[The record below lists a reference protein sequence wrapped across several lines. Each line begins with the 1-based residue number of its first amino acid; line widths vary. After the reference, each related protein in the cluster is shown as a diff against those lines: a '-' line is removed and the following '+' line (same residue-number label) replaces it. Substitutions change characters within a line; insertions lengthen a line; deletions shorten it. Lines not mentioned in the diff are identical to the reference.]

1 LRGLKTFGTCGREA
15 MGQQE
20 KTGRKRVAKEPFRE
34 HLMMVVTTVLVGIV
48 VLAVV
53 NHFIEPAPPRT
64 IVMSTG
70 MEGGSYAAYSEW
82 YRQILGREKI
92 RLELLPSSGS
102 VENLKR
108 LRDPSFKVDVG
119 FVQGGT
125 GSRTEAPN
133 LLSLGALFYTPLWVF
148 YRSPETYDDLSRL
161 KGKKINIGPE
171 GSGVRKFAVDLLE
184 ASQAAEP
191 PTSLLDLPNTA
202 AAKELV
208 EGRIDAVMIFGTADS
223 PTVQELLRKNGVKLL
238 SFSQA
243 EAYTRLFPALSHVVL
258 PTGLLDLA
266 KKKPPSDVHLLAITT
281 NLVARDTL
289 HPALVY
295 LLLDA
300 VAEVHSGGGW
310 VHKAGEFPSPKA
322 QDFPLSD
329 RAERFYKSGRP
340 LLFDYLPFWVATFVD
355 RLILLLVP
363 TAVVLIPL
371 IRIMPWFY
379 SWRNRRKFFYWYGE
393 LKNLE
398 LEVRESP
405 QPERAGE
412 YRARL
417 DRIETAVNEV
427 QVPLGFFHEA
437 YNLKQHI
444 ELVRGKLTRLNELPA
459 AEPPPAAGADQRR
472 E

>member
-1 LRGLKTFGTCGREA
+1 

-20 KTGRKRVAKEPFRE
+20 KTSRKRIAKEPFRE
-34 HLMMVVTTVLVGIV
+34 HLVMVVTTVLVGVV

-64 IVMSTG
+64 LFMSTG
-70 MEGGSYAAYSEW
+70 MEGGSYAAYAEW
-82 YRQILGREKI
+82 YRQILGREKV
-92 RLELLPSSGS
+92 RLELIPSSGS

-108 LRDPSFKVDVG
+108 LQNPSFKVDVG

-133 LLSLGALFYTPLWVF
+133 LISLGALFYTPLWVF
-148 YRSPETYDDLSRL
+148 YRSPETYDDLSKF

-184 ASQAAEP
+184 ASKSAGP
-191 PTSLLDLPNTA
+191 PTLLLDLTNTA
-202 AAKELV
+202 AAKELM
-208 EGRIDAVMIFGTADS
+208 ERRIDAVMIFGTADS
-223 PTVQELLRKNGVKLL
+223 PTVQELLHKEGVKLL

-243 EAYTRLFPALSHVVL
+243 EAYTRLFPALSHVIL

-266 KKKPPSDVHLLAITT
+266 KKKPPADIHLLAITT

-295 LLLDA
+295 LLLEA
-300 VAEVHSGGGW
+300 ASEVHSGGGW
-310 VHKAGEFPSPKA
+310 VHKPGEFPSPKA

-355 RLILLLVP
+355 RLVLLLIP
-363 TAVVLIPL
+363 TAAVLIPL

-405 QPERAGE
+405 QSERVGD
-412 YRARL
+412 YRTRL
-417 DRIETAVNEV
+417 DRIEAAVNEV
-427 QVPLGFFHEA
+427 HVPLGFFHEA
-437 YNLKQHI
+437 YTLKQHI
-444 ELVRGKLTRLNELPA
+444 ELVRGKLMRLNELSA
-459 AEPPPAAGADQRR
+459 ADPPATAGADRTK

>member
-1 LRGLKTFGTCGREA
+1 

-20 KTGRKRVAKEPFRE
+20 KISRRRVAKEPFRE
-34 HLMMVVTTVLVGIV
+34 HLAMVVTAVLVGVV

-53 NHFIEPAPPRT
+53 NYFIEPAPPRT
-64 IVMSTG
+64 VIMTTG
-70 MEGGSYAAYSEW
+70 MEGGSYAIYAEW
-82 YRQILGREKI
+82 YRQILGREKV

-102 VENLKR
+102 VENLRR

-125 GSRTEAPN
+125 GSRSEAPN
-133 LLSLGALFYTPLWVF
+133 LFSLGALFYNPLWVF
-148 YRSPETYDDLSRL
+148 YRSPERYDDLSRL

-171 GSGVRKFAVDLLE
+171 GSGVKKFAVDLLE
-184 ASQAAEP
+184 ASKAADAS
-191 PTSLLDLPNTA
+191 TSLLDLANPA

-223 PTVQELLRKNGVKLL
+223 PTVQELLHKEGVRLL

-243 EAYTRLFPALSHVVL
+243 EAYTRLFPALSHVIL
-258 PTGLLDLA
+258 PAGLLDLA
-266 KKKPPSDVHLLAITT
+266 RKKPPADVHLLAVTT

-300 VAEVHSGGGW
+300 ASEVHSGGGW

-355 RLILLLVP
+355 RLVLLLVP
-363 TAVVLIPL
+363 TAAVLIPL

-398 LEVRESP
+398 LEVQESP
-405 QPERAGE
+405 KPERTGE
-412 YRARL
+412 YRTRL
-417 DRIETAVNEV
+417 DKIEAEVNDV
-427 QVPLGFFHEA
+427 HVPLAFFHEA
-437 YNLKQHI
+437 YDLKQHI
-444 ELVRGKLTRLNELPA
+444 ELVRGKLVRLNDLTA
-459 AEPPPAAGADQRR
+459 ADAARAAGADQWRQSGS
-472 E
+472 

>member
-1 LRGLKTFGTCGREA
+1 
-15 MGQQE
+15 
-20 KTGRKRVAKEPFRE
+20 
-34 HLMMVVTTVLVGIV
+34 MVITAVLVGVV
-48 VLAVV
+48 VLVVV

-64 IVMSTG
+64 IFMSTG
-70 MEGGSYAAYSEW
+70 MERGSYAAYAEW
-82 YRQILGREKI
+82 YRQILAREKV
-92 RLELLPSSGS
+92 RLELIPSSGS

-108 LRDPSFKVDVG
+108 LKDPSFKVDVG

-125 GSRTEAPN
+125 GSRSEAPN

-148 YRSPETYDDLSRL
+148 YRNPETYDDLSKL
-161 KGKKINIGPE
+161 KGRKINIGPE
-171 GSGVRKFAVDLLE
+171 GSGVRKFAIDLLE
-184 ASQAAEP
+184 ASKSAGP
-191 PTSLLDLPNTA
+191 PTLLLDLTNPA

-208 EGRIDAVMIFGTADS
+208 SEKIDAVMIFGTPDS
-223 PTVQELLRKNGVKLL
+223 PTVQELLGKEGVKLL

-243 EAYTRLFPALSHVVL
+243 EAYTRLFPALSHVIL
-258 PTGLLDLA
+258 PAGLLDLA
-266 KKKPPSDVHLLAITT
+266 RKKPAADVHLLAATT

-295 LLLDA
+295 LLLEA
-300 VAEVHSGGGW
+300 ASEIHSGGGW

-329 RAERFYKSGRP
+329 RAERFYKSGPP
-340 LLFDYLPFWVATFVD
+340 LLFDYLPFWVAIFVD
-355 RLILLLVP
+355 RLVLLLVP

-405 QPERAGE
+405 QPERAAD

-417 DRIETAVNEV
+417 DRIEAAVNDV

-437 YNLKQHI
+437 YTLKQHI

-459 AEPPPAAGADQRR
+459 ADPPSTAGADRTK

>member
-1 LRGLKTFGTCGREA
+1 
-15 MGQQE
+15 
-20 KTGRKRVAKEPFRE
+20 
-34 HLMMVVTTVLVGIV
+34 MVVTTVLVGVV

-64 IVMSTG
+64 LFMSTG
-70 MEGGSYAAYSEW
+70 MEGGSYAAYAEW
-82 YRQILGREKI
+82 YRQILGREKV
-92 RLELLPSSGS
+92 RLELIPSSGS

-108 LRDPSFKVDVG
+108 LQNPSFTVDVG

-133 LLSLGALFYTPLWVF
+133 LISLGALFYTPLWVF
-148 YRSPETYDDLSRL
+148 YRSPGTCDDLSRL

-171 GSGVRKFAVDLLE
+171 GSGVRKSAIDLLE
-184 ASQAAEP
+184 ASKAAEP
-191 PTSLLDLPNTA
+191 PTVLLDLTNTA
-202 AAKELV
+202 AAKELK
-208 EGRIDAVMIFGTADS
+208 EGRIDAAMIFGTADS
-223 PTVQELLRKNGVKLL
+223 PTVQELLHKEGIKLL

-243 EAYTRLFPALSHVVL
+243 EAYTRLFPAMSHVIL
-258 PTGLLDLA
+258 PAGLLDLA
-266 KKKPPSDVHLLAITT
+266 RKKPPADVHLLATTT

-289 HPALVY
+289 HPALIY
-295 LLLDA
+295 LLLEA
-300 VAEVHSGGGW
+300 ASEVHSGGGW

-340 LLFDYLPFWVATFVD
+340 LLFDYLPFWVATFMD
-355 RLILLLVP
+355 RLVLLLIP
-363 TAVVLIPL
+363 TAAVLIPL

-405 QPERAGE
+405 QSERVGD
-412 YRARL
+412 YRTRL
-417 DRIETAVNEV
+417 DRIEAAVNEV
-427 QVPLGFFHEA
+427 HVPLGFFHEA
-437 YNLKQHI
+437 YALKQHI
-444 ELVRGKLTRLNELPA
+444 ELVRGKLMRLNELPA
-459 AEPPPAAGADQRR
+459 ADPPATAGADRTK

>member
-1 LRGLKTFGTCGREA
+1 MVSFGGEYPAGLYSRGLNPLGAAEGNR
-15 MGQQE
+15 MSRQE
-20 KTGRKRVAKEPFRE
+20 KISRKRIAKEPFRE
-34 HLMMVVTTVLVGIV
+34 HLVMVVTTVLVGIV

-53 NHFIEPAPPRT
+53 NHFIEPAPPRN

-70 MEGGSYAAYSEW
+70 MEGGSYAAYAEW
-82 YRQILGREKI
+82 YRQILGREKV
-92 RLELLPSSGS
+92 RLELLSSSGS

-108 LRDPSFKVDVG
+108 LQDPSFKVDVG

-125 GSRTEAPN
+125 GSRSEAPN

-171 GSGVRKFAVDLLE
+171 GSGVRKFAIDLLE
-184 ASQAAEP
+184 ASKAADP
-191 PTSLLDLPNTA
+191 PTSLLDLTNTA

-208 EGRIDAVMIFGTADS
+208 EGKIDAVMIFGTADS
-223 PTVQELLRKNGVKLL
+223 PIVQELLHKEGVKLL

-243 EAYTRLFPALSHVVL
+243 EAYTRLFPALSHVIL
-258 PTGLLDLA
+258 PAGLLDLA
-266 KKKPPSDVHLLAITT
+266 KKKPPADVHLLATTT

-300 VAEVHSGGGW
+300 AAEIHSGGGW

-340 LLFDYLPFWVATFVD
+340 LLV
-355 RLILLLVP
+355 RLSALLGGDLRGPVGPAPDSDGGRFNPSHPNHALVLFLAEPAEILLLVRGAQEP
-363 TAVVLIPL
+363 GTGSAGESAAGTGRGLPDEAGPD
-371 IRIMPWFY
+371 RGRGER
-379 SWRNRRKFFYWYGE
+379 SSRSARFFPRS
-393 LKNLE
+393 L
-398 LEVRESP
+398 
-405 QPERAGE
+405 QPEA
-412 YRARL
+412 
-417 DRIETAVNEV
+417 
-427 QVPLGFFHEA
+427 A
-437 YNLKQHI
+437 Y
-444 ELVRGKLTRLNELPA
+444 
-459 AEPPPAAGADQRR
+459 
-472 E
+472 

>member
-1 LRGLKTFGTCGREA
+1 
-15 MGQQE
+15 MSQQG
-20 KTGRKRVAKEPFRE
+20 KNSRRRVAKEPFRE
-34 HLMMVVTTVLVGIV
+34 HLAMVVTAALVGIV

-53 NHFIEPAPPRT
+53 NHFIEPAPPKT
-64 IVMSTG
+64 VIMTTG
-70 MEGGSYAAYSEW
+70 MEGGSYAVYAEW
-82 YRQILGREKI
+82 YRQILGREKV

-102 VENLKR
+102 VENLRR
-108 LRDPSFKVDVG
+108 LRDPSFNVDVG

-125 GSRTEAPN
+125 SSRTEAPN

-148 YRSPETYDDLSRL
+148 YRSAETYDDLSRL

-171 GSGVRKFAVDLLE
+171 GSGVRKFAIDLLE
-184 ASQAAEP
+184 ASKAAAA
-191 PTSLLDLPNTA
+191 PTALLDLTNPA
-202 AAKELV
+202 GAKELV
-208 EGRIDAVMIFGTADS
+208 EGKIDAVMIFGTPDS
-223 PTVQELLRKNGVKLL
+223 PTVQELLRKEGIKLL

-243 EAYTRLFPALSHVVL
+243 EAYTRLFPALSQVIL
-258 PTGLLDLA
+258 PAGLLDLA
-266 KKKPPSDVHLLAITT
+266 RKKPPADMHLLAITT

-295 LLLDA
+295 LLLEA
-300 VAEVHSGGGW
+300 ASEVHSGGGW

-355 RLILLLVP
+355 RLVLLLVP
-363 TAVVLIPL
+363 TAAILIPL

-398 LEVRESP
+398 MEVQERPQAERIADYQTRLE
-405 QPERAGE
+405 
-412 YRARL
+412 
-417 DRIETAVNEV
+417 RIEAAVNDV
-427 QVPLGFFHEA
+427 QVPLAFFHEA
-437 YNLKQHI
+437 YNLKQHVD
-444 ELVRGKLTRLNELPA
+444 LVRGKLMRVNELA
-459 AEPPPAAGADQRR
+459 AASTARAAGPDQRR

>member
-1 LRGLKTFGTCGREA
+1 MGR
-15 MGQQE
+15 QE
-20 KTGRKRVAKEPFRE
+20 KTSRKGIAKEPFRE
-34 HLMMVVTTVLVGIV
+34 HLVMVVITVLVGIV
-48 VLAVV
+48 ILAVA

-64 IVMSTG
+64 IFMSTG
-70 MEGGSYAAYSEW
+70 MEGGSYATYAEW
-82 YRQILGREKI
+82 YRQILGREKV

-108 LRDPSFKVDVG
+108 LQDPSFKVDVG

-125 GSRTEAPN
+125 GSRLEAPN

-161 KGKKINIGPE
+161 KGKKVNIGPE
-171 GSGVRKFAVDLLE
+171 GSGVRKFAADLLE
-184 ASQAAEP
+184 ASKAAEP
-191 PTSLLDLPNTA
+191 PTILLNLANRA
-202 AAKELV
+202 AAKELL

-223 PTVQELLRKNGVKLL
+223 PTVQELLRKDGIKLMN
-238 SFSQA
+238 FSQA
-243 EAYTRLFPALSHVVL
+243 EAYTRLFPSLSHVIL
-258 PTGLLDLA
+258 PAGLLDLA
-266 KKKPPSDVHLLAITT
+266 KKKPPADVHLLTATT

-300 VAEVHSGGGW
+300 AAEIHGGGGW

-340 LLFDYLPFWVATFVD
+340 FMFDYLPFWVAIFVD
-355 RLILLLVP
+355 RLVLLLIP
-363 TAVVLIPL
+363 TAAVLIPL

-398 LEVRESP
+398 LEVQENP
-405 QPERAGE
+405 QPERVGD
-412 YRARL
+412 YQARL
-417 DRIETAVNEV
+417 DRIEAAVNEV
-427 QVPLGFFHEA
+427 HVPLAFFHEA

-444 ELVRGKLTRLNELPA
+444 ELVRGKITRLNEIPA
-459 AEPPPAAGADQRR
+459 SNSPPARGANQGR

>member
-1 LRGLKTFGTCGREA
+1 MIGTA
-15 MGQQE
+15 
-20 KTGRKRVAKEPFRE
+20 
-34 HLMMVVTTVLVGIV
+34 VLVGIV
-48 VLAVV
+48 VLAVA
-53 NHFIEPAPPRT
+53 NHFIEPAPPRQ
-64 IVMSTG
+64 IIMSTG
-70 MEGGSYAAYSEW
+70 MEGGSYTAYAEW
-82 YRQILGREKI
+82 YRKILDREKV
-92 RLELLPSSGS
+92 RLEILSSSGS

-108 LRDPSFKVDVG
+108 LQDPSFKVDVG

-125 GSRTEAPN
+125 GSRSEAPN

-148 YRSPETYDDLSRL
+148 YRSPETYDDLSKL

-171 GSGVRKFAVDLLE
+171 GSGVRKSAIDLLE
-184 ASQAAEP
+184 ASKTAGP
-191 PTSLLDLPNTA
+191 PTLLLDLTNTA

-223 PTVQELLRKNGVKLL
+223 PNVQELLHKEGVKLL

-243 EAYTRLFPALSHVVL
+243 EAYTRLFPALSHVIL
-258 PTGLLDLA
+258 PVGLLDLA
-266 KKKPPSDVHLLAITT
+266 KKKPPADVHLLAATT
-281 NLVARDTL
+281 NLIARDTL

-300 VAEVHSGGGW
+300 ASEIHSGGGW

-340 LLFDYLPFWVATFVD
+340 LLFDYLPFWVAIFVD
-355 RLILLLVP
+355 RLVLLLVP

-405 QPERAGE
+405 QPERVGD
-412 YRARL
+412 YRTRL
-417 DRIETAVNEV
+417 DRIEAAVNDV
-427 QVPLGFFHEA
+427 HVPLAFFHEA

-444 ELVRGKLTRLNELPA
+444 HLVRGKLARLSEISAVDRPST
-459 AEPPPAAGADQRR
+459 AGADRTN

>member
-1 LRGLKTFGTCGREA
+1 MDR
-15 MGQQE
+15 QE
-20 KTGRKRVAKEPFRE
+20 KTSRKGIAKEPFRE
-34 HLMMVVTTVLVGIV
+34 HLVMVVITVLVGIV
-48 VLAVV
+48 ILAVA

-64 IVMSTG
+64 IFMSTG
-70 MEGGSYAAYSEW
+70 MEGGSYATYAEW
-82 YRQILGREKI
+82 YRQILAREKV

-108 LRDPSFKVDVG
+108 LQDPSFKVDVG
-119 FVQGGT
+119 FVQGGI
-125 GSRTEAPN
+125 GSRSEAPN

-171 GSGVRKFAVDLLE
+171 GSGVRKFAVDLLD
-184 ASQAAEP
+184 ASKAAEP
-191 PTSLLDLPNTA
+191 PTLLLDLAHAA
-202 AAKELV
+202 AAKELA
-208 EGRIDAVMIFGTADS
+208 EGKIDAVMIFGTADS
-223 PTVQELLRKNGVKLL
+223 PTVQELLRKDGVKLM

-243 EAYTRLFPALSHVVL
+243 EAYTRLFPSLSHVIL
-258 PTGLLDLA
+258 PAGLLDLA
-266 KKKPPSDVHLLAITT
+266 KKKPPADVNLLAATT

-300 VAEVHSGGGW
+300 AAEIHGGGGW

-340 LLFDYLPFWVATFVD
+340 FMFDYLPFWVAIFVD
-355 RLILLLVP
+355 RLILLLIP
-363 TAVVLIPL
+363 TAAVLIPL

-398 LEVRESP
+398 LKVREDP
-405 QPERAGE
+405 QTERVRD
-412 YRARL
+412 YQARL
-417 DRIETAVNEV
+417 DRIEAAVNEV
-427 QVPLGFFHEA
+427 HVPLAFFHEA
-437 YNLKQHI
+437 YDLKQHI
-444 ELVRGKLTRLNELPA
+444 ELVRGKLTRLNEIPA
-459 AEPPPAAGADQRR
+459 SDPPPATGADQGR

>member
-1 LRGLKTFGTCGREA
+1 MERMSQREKIGR
-15 MGQQE
+15 
-20 KTGRKRVAKEPFRE
+20 RRVGKEPFRE
-34 HLMMVVTTVLVGIV
+34 HLVMVVATVLAGIV

-64 IVMSTG
+64 IFMSTG
-70 MEGGSYAAYSEW
+70 MKGGSYAAYAEW
-82 YRQILGREKI
+82 YRQILGREKV

-125 GSRTEAPN
+125 GSRFEAPN
-133 LLSLGALFYTPLWVF
+133 LVSLGGLFYTPLWVF
-148 YRSPETYDDLSRL
+148 YRSAETYDDLSGL

-171 GSGVRKFAVDLLE
+171 GSGVRKFATDLLE
-184 ASQAAEP
+184 ASKVAEP
-191 PTSLLDLPNTA
+191 PTALLGLPNTA
-202 AAKELV
+202 AAKELA
-208 EGRIDAVMIFGTADS
+208 EGRMDAVMIFGTPDS
-223 PTVQELLRKNGVKLL
+223 PTVQELLHREGIKLM

-243 EAYTRLFPALSHVVL
+243 EAYTRLFPALSHVIL
-258 PTGLLDLA
+258 PAGLLDLA
-266 KKKPPSDVHLLAITT
+266 KKKPAADVHLLATTT

-300 VAEVHSGGGW
+300 AAEVHSGGGW
-310 VHKAGEFPSPKA
+310 VQKAGEFPSPKA

-329 RAERFYKSGRP
+329 RAERFYRSGRP

-355 RLILLLVP
+355 RLVLLLVP
-363 TAVVLIPL
+363 TAAVLIPL

-398 LEVRESP
+398 LEMQESP
-405 QPERAGE
+405 KLERIGD
-412 YRARL
+412 YQRRL
-417 DRIETAVNEV
+417 DRIEAAVNEV
-427 QVPLGFFHEA
+427 HVPLGFFHEA

-444 ELVRGKLTRLNELPA
+444 ELVRGKLRRMNEISAPDH
-459 AEPPPAAGADQRR
+459 PPVAGTDQARK
-472 E
+472 

>member
-1 LRGLKTFGTCGREA
+1 
-15 MGQQE
+15 MSPQE
-20 KTGRKRVAKEPFRE
+20 KISRKRIAKELFRE
-34 HLMMVVTTVLVGIV
+34 HLVMVITAVLVGIV
-48 VLAVV
+48 VIAVV

-64 IVMSTG
+64 VIMTTG
-70 MEGGSYAAYSEW
+70 MEGGSYAAYAEW
-82 YRQILGREKI
+82 YRQILGREKV
-92 RLELLPSSGS
+92 RLELLPSSGAM
-102 VENLKR
+102 ENLKR
-108 LRDPSFKVDVG
+108 LRDPSFKVDIG

-125 GSRTEAPN
+125 GSRSEAPN

-148 YRSPETYDDLSRL
+148 YRGTERHDDLSRL

-171 GSGVRKFAVDLLE
+171 GSGVRKFAIDLLE
-184 ASQAAEP
+184 ASNAAGP
-191 PTSLLDLPNTA
+191 PTALLDLTNPA
-202 AAKELV
+202 GAKELV
-208 EGRIDAVMIFGTADS
+208 EGKIDAVMIFGTPDS
-223 PTVQELLRKNGVKLL
+223 PTVQELLRKEGIKLL

-258 PTGLLDLA
+258 PAGLLDLA
-266 KKKPPSDVHLLAITT
+266 RKKPPADMHLLAITT

-295 LLLDA
+295 LFLEA
-300 VAEVHSGGGW
+300 ASEVHSGGGW
-310 VHKAGEFPSPKA
+310 VHKAGEFPSPRA

-340 LLFDYLPFWVATFVD
+340 LLLDYLPFWVATFVD
-355 RLILLLVP
+355 RLVLLLVP

-398 LEVRESP
+398 LEVQESP
-405 QPERAGE
+405 RPERIGE
-412 YRARL
+412 YRTRL
-417 DRIETAVNEV
+417 NRIEAAVNEV
-427 QVPLGFFHEA
+427 QVPLAFFHET

-444 ELVRGKLTRLNELPA
+444 ELVRGKLMRLNELTAADPA
-459 AEPPPAAGADQRR
+459 RAAGADQGR

>member
-1 LRGLKTFGTCGREA
+1 
-15 MGQQE
+15 MSGQE
-20 KTGRKRVAKEPFRE
+20 TITSKKIAKESFRD
-34 HLMMVVTTVLVGIV
+34 HLVMVVTTVLVGIV

-64 IVMSTG
+64 IFMSTG
-70 MEGGSYAAYSEW
+70 MEGGSYAAYAEW
-82 YRQILGREKI
+82 YRQILGREKV
-92 RLELLPSSGS
+92 RVELLSSSGS
-102 VENLKR
+102 MENWKR
-108 LRDPSFKVDVG
+108 LKDPSLRVDLG

-125 GSRTEAPN
+125 GSRSEAPN
-133 LLSLGALFYTPLWVF
+133 LVSLGALFYTPLWVF

-171 GSGVRKFAVDLLE
+171 GSGVRKFALDLLE
-184 ASQAAEP
+184 ASKAAGP
-191 PTSLLDLPNTA
+191 PTLLMDLTNTA
-202 AAKELV
+202 AAKELA
-208 EGRIDAVMIFGTADS
+208 EGRIDAVMIFGTPDS
-223 PTVQELLRKNGVKLL
+223 PTIQELLHKEGVRLL

-243 EAYTRLFPALSHVVL
+243 EAYTRLFPALSHVIL
-258 PTGLLDLA
+258 PAGLLDLA
-266 KKKPPSDVHLLAITT
+266 KKKPPADVHLLAATT

-300 VAEVHSGGGW
+300 AAEIHGGGGW

-355 RLILLLVP
+355 RLVLLLIP
-363 TAVVLIPL
+363 TAAVLIPL

-398 LEVRESP
+398 LEVQENP
-405 QPERAGE
+405 QPERAGDYGTE
-412 YRARL
+412 L
-417 DRIETAVNEV
+417 DRIEAAVNEIR
-427 QVPLGFFHEA
+427 VPLGFFHEA

-444 ELVRGKLTRLNELPA
+444 ELVRGKLTRLGEVSAVDHPST
-459 AEPPPAAGADQRR
+459 AGADQGRG
-472 E
+472 

>member
-1 LRGLKTFGTCGREA
+1 

-20 KTGRKRVAKEPFRE
+20 KISRQRIAKEPFRE
-34 HLMMVVTTVLVGIV
+34 HLVMVVTAVLVGIV

-53 NHFIEPAPPRT
+53 NHFIEPAPPRA

-70 MEGGSYAAYSEW
+70 MEGGSYAAYAEW
-82 YRQILGREKI
+82 YRQILGREKV
-92 RLELLPSSGS
+92 RLELLSSSGS

-108 LRDPSFKVDVG
+108 LQDPSFKVDVG

-125 GSRTEAPN
+125 GSRSEAPN

-148 YRSPETYDDLSRL
+148 YRSPETYDDLSRF
-161 KGKKINIGPE
+161 KGKRINIGPE

-184 ASQAAEP
+184 ASKAAEP
-191 PTSLLDLPNTA
+191 PTALLDLTNTA

-208 EGRIDAVMIFGTADS
+208 EGRIDAVMIFGTADN
-223 PTVQELLRKNGVKLL
+223 PIVQELLHKEGVKLL

-243 EAYTRLFPALSHVVL
+243 EAYTRLFPALSHVIL
-258 PTGLLDLA
+258 PAGLLDLA
-266 KKKPPSDVHLLAITT
+266 KKKPPADVHLLAATT

-300 VAEVHSGGGW
+300 AAEIHSGGGW

-329 RAERFYKSGRP
+329 RAERFYKSGLP
-340 LLFDYLPFWVATFVD
+340 LMFDYLPFWVATFVD
-355 RLILLLVP
+355 RMVLLLIP
-363 TAVVLIPL
+363 TAAVLIPL

-405 QPERAGE
+405 QPERIRD
-412 YRARL
+412 YRTRL
-417 DRIETAVNEV
+417 DRIEAAVNEV
-427 QVPLGFFHEA
+427 QVPLAFFHEA

-444 ELVRGKLTRLNELPA
+444 ELVRGKLMGPNEIPA
-459 AEPPPAAGADQRR
+459 SEPPPAAGADQGRG
-472 E
+472 

>member
-1 LRGLKTFGTCGREA
+1 
-15 MGQQE
+15 MDQQE
-20 KTGRKRVAKEPFRE
+20 KISRKGIAKEPFRE
-34 HLMMVVTTVLVGIV
+34 HLAMVATAVLVGIV
-48 VLAVV
+48 VLAGA
-53 NHFIEPAPPRT
+53 NHFIEPIPPRQ

-70 MEGGSYAAYSEW
+70 MEGGSYAAYAEW
-82 YRQILGREKI
+82 YRQILGREKV
-92 RLELLPSSGS
+92 RLELIPSSGS

-108 LRDPSFKVDVG
+108 LQDPSFKVDVG

-125 GSRTEAPN
+125 SSRSEAPN

-148 YRSPETYDDLSRL
+148 YRSPETYDVLSKL

-171 GSGVRKFAVDLLE
+171 GSGVRKSAIDLLE
-184 ASQAAEP
+184 ASKTAEP
-191 PTSLLDLPNTA
+191 PTLLLDLTNTA

-208 EGRIDAVMIFGTADS
+208 EGRIDAVMIFGTPDS
-223 PTVQELLRKNGVKLL
+223 PTVQELLHKEGVKLL

-243 EAYTRLFPALSHVVL
+243 EAYTRLFPALSHVIL
-258 PTGLLDLA
+258 PAGLLDLT
-266 KKKPPSDVHLLAITT
+266 KKKPPADVHLLAATT

-300 VAEVHSGGGW
+300 AAEIHSGGGW

-355 RLILLLVP
+355 RLVLLLIP
-363 TAVVLIPL
+363 TAAVLIPL

-393 LKNLE
+393 LKELE
-398 LEVRESP
+398 LDLRESP
-405 QPERAGE
+405 QTDRVGD
-412 YRARL
+412 YQTRL
-417 DRIETAVNEV
+417 ERIEAAVNEV
-427 QVPLGFFHEA
+427 QVPLAFFHEA

-444 ELVRGKLTRLNELPA
+444 EMVRGKLTRLNENSA
-459 AEPPPAAGADQRR
+459 SDYPPAARLDRGR

>member
-1 LRGLKTFGTCGREA
+1 
-15 MGQQE
+15 
-20 KTGRKRVAKEPFRE
+20 
-34 HLMMVVTTVLVGIV
+34 MVVTTVLVGVV

-64 IVMSTG
+64 LFMSTG
-70 MEGGSYAAYSEW
+70 MEGGSYAAYAEW
-82 YRQILGREKI
+82 YRQILGREKV
-92 RLELLPSSGS
+92 RLELIPSSGS

-108 LRDPSFKVDVG
+108 LQNPSFKVDVG

-133 LLSLGALFYTPLWVF
+133 LISLGALFYTPLWVF

-171 GSGVRKFAVDLLE
+171 GSGVRKSAIDLLE
-184 ASQAAEP
+184 ASKATEP
-191 PTSLLDLPNTA
+191 PTVLLDLTNTA
-202 AAKELV
+202 AAKELK
-208 EGRIDAVMIFGTADS
+208 EGRIDAAMIFGTSDS
-223 PTVQELLRKNGVKLL
+223 PTVQELLHKEGVKLL

-243 EAYTRLFPALSHVVL
+243 EAYTRLFPALSHVIL
-258 PTGLLDLA
+258 PAGLLDLA
-266 KKKPPSDVHLLAITT
+266 RKKPPADVHLLATTT

-295 LLLDA
+295 LLLEA
-300 VAEVHSGGGW
+300 ASEVHSGGGW

-340 LLFDYLPFWVATFVD
+340 LLFDYLPFWVATFMD
-355 RLILLLVP
+355 RLVLLLIP
-363 TAVVLIPL
+363 TAAVLIPL

-405 QPERAGE
+405 QSERVGD
-412 YRARL
+412 YRTRL
-417 DRIETAVNEV
+417 DRIEAAVNEV
-427 QVPLGFFHEA
+427 HVPLGFFHEA
-437 YNLKQHI
+437 YALKQHI
-444 ELVRGKLTRLNELPA
+444 ELVRGKLMRLNELPA
-459 AEPPPAAGADQRR
+459 ADPPATAGADRTK

>member
-1 LRGLKTFGTCGREA
+1 MSG
-15 MGQQE
+15 QE
-20 KTGRKRVAKEPFRE
+20 KISRKEIAKTPFRE
-34 HLMMVVTTVLVGIV
+34 HLAMIITTVLVGIA

-53 NHFIEPAPPRT
+53 NHFIEPAPPKT

-70 MEGGSYAAYSEW
+70 MQGGSYAAYAEW
-82 YRQILGREKI
+82 YRQILAREKV
-92 RLELLPSSGS
+92 RLELLSSSGS

-108 LRDPSFKVDVG
+108 LQDPSFKVDVG
-119 FVQGGT
+119 FVQGGI
-125 GSRTEAPN
+125 GSRSEAPN

-148 YRSPETYDDLSRL
+148 YRSPQTYDDLSRL

-171 GSGVRKFAVDLLE
+171 GSGVRKFSADLLE
-184 ASQAAEP
+184 ASKAAEP
-191 PTSLLDLPNTA
+191 PTLLLDLTNPA
-202 AAKELV
+202 AAKELA

-223 PTVQELLRKNGVKLL
+223 PTVQELLQKEGVKLL

-243 EAYTRLFPALSHVVL
+243 EAYTRLFPSLSHVIL
-258 PTGLLDLA
+258 PAGLLDLA
-266 KKKPPSDVHLLAITT
+266 KKKPPADVHLLAATT

-300 VAEVHSGGGW
+300 AAEIHGGGGW

-340 LLFDYLPFWVATFVD
+340 FMFDYLPFWVAIFVD

-363 TAVVLIPL
+363 TAAVLIPL
-371 IRIMPWFY
+371 IRVMPWFY

-393 LKNLE
+393 LRNLE

-405 QPERAGE
+405 QPERAGD
-412 YRARL
+412 YQRKL
-417 DRIETAVNEV
+417 DRIEAAVNEV
-427 QVPLGFFHEA
+427 HVPLAFFHEA

-444 ELVRGKLTRLNELPA
+444 ELVRGKLTRLGEISAVDRPST
-459 AEPPPAAGADQRR
+459 AGADRTK

>member
-1 LRGLKTFGTCGREA
+1 MLATA
-15 MGQQE
+15 
-20 KTGRKRVAKEPFRE
+20 
-34 HLMMVVTTVLVGIV
+34 VLVGII

-53 NHFIEPAPPRT
+53 NHFIEPAPPRN

-70 MEGGSYAAYSEW
+70 MEGGSYAAYAEW
-82 YRQILGREKI
+82 YRQILGREKV

-102 VENLKR
+102 VENLRR
-108 LRDPSFKVDVG
+108 LRDPSFKIDVG

-125 GSRTEAPN
+125 GSRVESPN

-148 YRSPETYDDLSRL
+148 YRSPETHDNLSQL

-184 ASQAAEP
+184 ASKAAGP
-191 PTSLLDLPNTA
+191 PTSLLNLTNTD
-202 AAKELV
+202 AAKELG

-223 PTVQELLRKNGVKLL
+223 PTVQELLHKEGVKLL

-243 EAYTRLFPALSHVVL
+243 EAYTRLFPALSHVIL
-258 PTGLLDLA
+258 PAGLLDLA
-266 KKKPPSDVHLLAITT
+266 KKKPPADVHLLAATT

-300 VAEVHSGGGW
+300 ASEIHSGGGW

-329 RAERFYKSGRP
+329 RAERFYKSGPP
-340 LLFDYLPFWVATFVD
+340 LLFDYLPFWVAIFVD
-355 RLILLLVP
+355 RLVLLLVP

-371 IRIMPWFY
+371 MRIMPWFY
-379 SWRNRRKFFYWYGE
+379 SWRNRRKFFNWYGE
-393 LKNLE
+393 LKELE
-398 LEVRESP
+398 LEMRESP
-405 QPERAGE
+405 RPERVGD
-412 YRARL
+412 YRKRL
-417 DRIETAVNEV
+417 DRIEAAVNEV
-427 QVPLGFFHEA
+427 HVPLGFFHEA

-444 ELVRGKLTRLNELPA
+444 ELVRGKLRRLTEFSLPD
-459 AEPPPAAGADQRR
+459 PPPAAGADQGR

>member
-1 LRGLKTFGTCGREA
+1 

-20 KTGRKRVAKEPFRE
+20 KTSRKGITKEPFRE
-34 HLMMVVTTVLVGIV
+34 HLVMVITAVLVGIV

-64 IVMSTG
+64 IFMSTG
-70 MEGGSYAAYSEW
+70 MEGGSYAAYAEW
-82 YRQILGREKI
+82 YREILGREKV
-92 RLELLPSSGS
+92 RLKLLSSSGS
-102 VENLKR
+102 VENLTR
-108 LRDPSFKVDVG
+108 LQDPSFKVDVG
-119 FVQGGT
+119 FVQGGI
-125 GSRTEAPN
+125 GSRSKAPN

-148 YRSPETYDDLSRL
+148 YRSPEMYDDLSRL
-161 KGKKINIGPE
+161 KGKKVNIGPE
-171 GSGVRKFAVDLLE
+171 GSGVRKFAVDLLD
-184 ASQAAEP
+184 ASKAAEP
-191 PTSLLDLPNTA
+191 PTLLLDLANTA
-202 AAKELV
+202 AAKELA
-208 EGRIDAVMIFGTADS
+208 EGKIDAVMIFGTADS
-223 PTVQELLRKNGVKLL
+223 PTVQELLHKEGVKLL
-238 SFSQA
+238 SFRQA
-243 EAYTRLFPALSHVVL
+243 EAYTRLFPSLSHVIL
-258 PTGLLDLA
+258 PAGLLDLA
-266 KKKPPSDVHLLAITT
+266 KKKPPTDVHLLAATT

-300 VAEVHSGGGW
+300 AAEIHGGGGW

-329 RAERFYKSGRP
+329 QAERFYKSGRP
-340 LLFDYLPFWVATFVD
+340 FMFDYLPFWVATFVD
-355 RLILLLVP
+355 RLVLLLIP
-363 TAVVLIPL
+363 TAAVLIPL

-405 QPERAGE
+405 QPERAGDYE
-412 YRARL
+412 RRL
-417 DRIETAVNEV
+417 DRIEAAVNEV
-427 QVPLGFFHEA
+427 HVPLAFFYEA

-444 ELVRGKLTRLNELPA
+444 ELVRGKLTRLGEISAVDRPST
-459 AEPPPAAGADQRR
+459 AGADRTK